1 MFKRANRFS
10 RFRKANKSDT
20 EKDPLKFYSIF
31 NPHSISAPVYSKG
44 EKWIQCAAIDVAV
57 KNNAIRVERWHP
69 DDTIETIEFSHTDFT
84 IPYDKDNVQET
95 GKENFFYT
103 NACDVLKE
111 ICENYLEECHYIVIE
126 SQLSFAYDNV
136 RIQSHITCALC
147 IYLKDKGNRPL
158 LIEMDP
164 KLKTRL
170 LGAPAMKDKKQ
181 IKQWAINKAC
191 EFFTEEGDL
200 ESLQFMKDLAKSR
213 KSDDIADTKCYLKA
227 LEILLKSKTLP
238 KIHQRPTLILN
249 KCGDENKKKIV
260 LKIKN
265 DEKKNELNS
274 KNKDESK
281 NKVETNLKTG
291 EEQKIKKKIILK
303 ITK

>member
-1 MFKRANRFS
+1 MFRRGNRFN
-10 RFRKANKSDT
+10 RFKKAKSNT

-31 NPHSISAPVYSKG
+31 NPHSLIAPVYSKEG
-44 EKWIQCAAIDVAV
+44 KWIQVCAIDPAV
-57 KNNAIRVERWHP
+57 KNCAIRVERWYP
-69 DDTIETIEFSHTDFT
+69 NNKIETIEFSHSDFT
-84 IPYDKDNVQET
+84 LPYDKDNVQET

-103 NACDVLKE
+103 NSCDVLKE

-158 LIEMDP
+158 IIEMDP

-181 IKQWAINKAC
+181 IKQWAIDKAC

-200 ESLQFMKDLAKSR
+200 ESLQFMKDLAKIR

-227 LEILLKSKTLP
+227 LEILLNSKTLP
-238 KIHQRPTLILN
+238 KIKERHKIVIVN
-249 KCGDENKKKIV
+249 DEDEKVKVKKKKITV
-260 LKIKN
+260 VN
-265 DEKKNELNS
+265 DE
-274 KNKDESK
+274 DE
-281 NKVETNLKTG
+281 KVKV
-291 EEQKIKKKIILK
+291 KKKKII
-303 ITK
+303 IVD